1 MIFLVI
7 VMTTV
12 WIPHDKAQ
20 KTAEAF
26 LEANKKFPS
35 DRALSKTLLNNAVS
49 TTKEGYKVVS
59 ADEIKEGKL
68 VPYTAQLNN
77 FLLHMAKEIE
87 GYKYKIE
94 VYSTLV
100 EAMGVLGL
108 KPPEE

>member
-1 MIFLVI
+1 MVI
-7 VMTTV
+7 IMTTV

-26 LEANKKFPS
+26 LEVNKKFPA
-35 DRALSKTLLNNAVS
+35 DRTLSKALLNNAVS

-59 ADEIKEGKL
+59 AEEIKEGKL
-68 VPYTAQLNN
+68 VPYLAQLNN
-77 FLLHMAKEIE
+77 TLLHIVNKIE

-94 VYSTLV
+94 LFSTLV

-108 KPPEE
+108 KPPE